1 MRTRKR
7 MIALVVAVVLMAIGV
22 FAYIAVNGGTYT
34 ERMDYIYYPFITAED
49 LSATSSREDI
59 AEVKQVYLDSEHIIH
74 MEFAA
79 KQPGD
84 TVINWKMRNPY
95 ADSERNPYLY
105 NATFPLHVTQAG
117 VILQTEKLNFN
128 GYILTEY
135 AIVAGLALICIVC
148 AVTFFEAW
156 KKAYFSY
163 SMVTFGGVALFCL
176 SMIVVVVYGMQWRN
190 DFRIFLINLL
200 NTGNMFAEITAPLM
214 LFISLTVSVSNIWLL
229 CREGFRPQN
238 MLGIALGVLWT
249 ALLVP
254 VFIFMPGF
262 RTLDASLTGLIGG
275 GVSYIASF
283 LCCMLLSTMV
293 CAFLASKHTPPFDR
307 DYLVILGCCI
317 RPDGTLTPI
326 LKGRADAAIQFEQK
340 QFAATGKHAK
350 FVPSGGQGADEV
362 ISEGEAMERYLLEQG
377 YPAEQIIREDKSV
390 NTYQNIAFSRDKI
403 QADAGTLDGVKAGV
417 ATTNYHVFRSYVL
430 SQKHG
435 LNAQGISAKT
445 KWYFFPNAFLREF
458 VGLLWDKKIKI
469 ALALA
474 GIILLYIIGAQLI
487 SFV

>member
-1 MRTRKR
+1 MKTKKR
-7 MIALVVAVVLMAIGV
+7 MITLFVAVVLLAAGV

-34 ERMDYIYYPFITAED
+34 ERIDHIIYDTITADDVVVTSDNED
-49 LSATSSREDI
+49 VVALKRVFI
-59 AEVKQVYLDSEHIIH
+59 NSEYKIH
-74 MEFAA
+74 MEFVA
-79 KQPGD
+79 KQPGNA
-84 TVINWKMRNPY
+84 VISWKLRNPY
-95 ADSERNPYLY
+95 DMTEEFIVNES
-105 NATFPLHVTQAG
+105 FPLHVTESG

-128 GYILTEY
+128 GYILTEI
-135 AIVAGLALICIVC
+135 AIVAALALVFIVC
-148 AVTFFEAW
+148 AATFIEAW
-156 KKAYFSY
+156 KKAFFSY
-163 SMVTFGGVALFCL
+163 TMVAFGGAALFIL

-200 NTGNMFAEITAPLM
+200 NTGNLFSEVTAPLM
-214 LFISLTVSVSNIWLL
+214 LLLSLAVSVSNIWLL
-229 CREGFRPQN
+229 WREGFRPQN
-238 MLGIALGVLWT
+238 MLGIALGVVWM

-262 RTLDASLTGLIGG
+262 RSLDASVRGLIGG
-275 GVSYIASF
+275 GVSYVASF
-283 LCCMLLSTMV
+283 LCCMLLSTIV
-293 CAFLASKHTPPFDR
+293 CAFLASKYTPPFDR

-377 YPAEQIIREDKSV
+377 YPAEQILREDKSV
-390 NTYQNIAFSRDKI
+390 NTYQNIQFSRDKI
-403 QADAGTLDGVKAGV
+403 REDAGTLDGVKAGV

-435 LNAQGISAKT
+435 LDAQGISAKT

-474 GIILLYIIGAQLI
+474 GIVLLYFIGAQLI
-487 SFV
+487 NLI